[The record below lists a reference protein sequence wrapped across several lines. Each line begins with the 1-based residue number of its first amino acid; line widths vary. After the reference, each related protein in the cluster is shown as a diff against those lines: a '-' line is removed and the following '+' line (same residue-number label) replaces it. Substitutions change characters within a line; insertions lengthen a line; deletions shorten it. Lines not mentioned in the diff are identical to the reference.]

1 MQGVRTYLESSTI
14 HGLSYISTTR
24 KCSRI
29 FWVVIVIA
37 GFSLAGEL
45 IYDAFQSWALS
56 PISTSEQTLQME
68 QIKFPKVTVCP
79 PKNTFTDLN
88 YDLMQSENIED
99 FDRAQLKDFI
109 FDFIDNHVFMD
120 DLNKLQEDKRFYNWY
135 YGYSQLTIR
144 SKEMN
149 NWVVGSVSDL
159 QYRID
164 TSAKSGVIFTQYWGE
179 PYNARLVEKSIS
191 YRVIIKPP
199 KNTLNLETLVFHYQ
213 IEIVSLR
220 GLMRVSQDKYEIN
233 RNIIEEDLT
242 FITNN
247 ITSPVGDFIFDVN
260 RNVEK
265 ENLNDQTLSTMPG
278 FKLTW
283 WFTGAET
290 NLKEEFGDDERSF
303 TLDFIRLN
311 LIIFIL

>member
-1 MQGVRTYLESSTI
+1 MQSVRTYLESSTI

-29 FWVVIVIA
+29 FWLVIVIA
-37 GFSLAGEL
+37 GFSGAGVL

-56 PISTSEQTLQME
+56 PISTSEETLPME

-88 YDLMQSENIED
+88 YDLMQAENIED

-109 FDFIDNHVFMD
+109 YDFIDNHVFMD

-135 YGYSQLTIR
+135 YGYSQLSIR

-149 NWVVGSVSDL
+149 TMYYGSVADL

-164 TSAKSGVIFTQYWGE
+164 TSAKSGVIFTQFWGE
-179 PYNARLVEKSIS
+179 PYNARLVEKS
-191 YRVIIKPP
+191 
-199 KNTLNLETLVFHYQ
+199 VFHYQ
-213 IEIVSLR
+213 IEIMSMK
-220 GLMRVSQDKYEIN
+220 GLMKVSQDKYEIN
-233 RNIIEEDLT
+233 GNIIEEDLASIS
-242 FITNN
+242 ITNN
-247 ITSPVGDFIFDVN
+247 ITSPVGDFRFDVN

-265 ENLNDQTLSTMPG
+265 ENLNDQTLDTMPG

-290 NLKEEFGDDERSF
+290 NRKEEFGDDENTL
-303 TLDFIRLN
+303 TLDFIR
-311 LIIFIL
+311 